1 VSNNARLK
9 GTTMFELTVF
19 AGLMALLIVLAGP
32 AYPQTWKQRW
42 GN

>member
-1 VSNNARLK
+1 
-9 GTTMFELTVF
+9 MFGLLVF
-19 AGLMALLIVLAGP
+19 AAVLVALIAIVGP

>member
-1 VSNNARLK
+1 
-9 GTTMFELTVF
+9 MFELLVF
-19 AGLMALLIVLAGP
+19 AAAMAALIAIAGP